1 MGFNVTYFLAFMLL
15 LPLQTPSLD
24 SPSPKER
31 QAAIEQM
38 ATLGNH
44 NAIPKLAEALKKE
57 PKSDIRAEIVA
68 AFGRIRDRDAIP
80 ALADTLRNDPDKDV
94 RSQAIDS
101 LLRLYIFIE
110 DTGPVRTIFNRV
122 KSVLIEP
129 NAPVVGPEVEVDA
142 SAKETLAATMQK
154 DFTDEV
160 RVEAVRAL
168 GSLRAK
174 EQIPAMIAV
183 LKDPQFREHRP
194 VRVEIVHTLGAMRD
208 PSAGDALAQALHDQ
222 DRQVVYEAIL
232 AVGLVGNTGARADL
246 EEIFRTNPSGMVKTR
261 ALQSLALLRDPAST
275 PLFESQLDDKDDYFR
290 ELSAEGLARL
300 KYPGAKNWKQ
310 RFEQEKKPNVRNA
323 LAYGLAAAGDTD
335 YINNLANA
343 LDSRQQN
350 QVEVYLLELGK
361 FDGQLNELYRYLRS
375 SNPKVRAGLARVI
388 GNIGDPSSATQIRA
402 LTDDSNTE
410 VVREAVAALRKLT
423 R

>member
-1 MGFNVTYFLAFMLL
+1 MGFNVTYLLAFVLLL
-15 LPLQTPSLD
+15 LPQNPSLD

-142 SAKETLAATMQK
+142 SAKEVLATSMQK

-183 LKDPQFREHRP
+183 LQDPQLREHRS

-208 PSAGDALAQALHDQ
+208 ASAGDALAHTLRDS

-246 EEIFRTNPSGMVKTR
+246 EEIFRTNPSGMVKSR
-261 ALQSLALLRDPAST
+261 ALESLALLRDPAST
-275 PLFESQLDDKDDYFR
+275 PLFESLLDDKDDYFR

-310 RFEQEKKPNVRNA
+310 RFDPEKKPNVRNA
-323 LAYGLAAAGDTD
+323 LAYGLAAAGETD

-361 FDGQLNELYRYLRS
+361 FDGQLNELYRYLKS

-388 GNIGDPSSATQIRA
+388 GNIGDPSSAAQIRA